1 MKSILVVIGAVAAV
15 TITSCATAASSH
27 PTASGSS
34 SGAPSPAAVAATS
47 PASDCLSSMQD
58 WKTSPGFK
66 SIPTIGKAL
75 GRVAKDSRTLNVS
88 EMRIDLT
95 LASIGA
101 GIVLEDP
108 PPACIPGFRPWLLV
122 AMNDIVAADKALH
135 RGGISGVNRAG
146 TLISEAGAAL
156 RRSGR
161 AFNRW
166 FSLQP

>member
-1 MKSILVVIGAVAAV
+1 MKIVPVVIGAVAAV
-15 TITSCATAASSH
+15 TIISCSSTASPH
-27 PTASGSS
+27 PTAGGSS
-34 SGAPSPAAVAATS
+34 SAPSPTAVATTS
-47 PASDCLSSMQD
+47 PASDCLASMQD
-58 WKTSPGFK
+58 WKTRPGFK